1 MTHARVTQSRR
12 HDDCLASCP
21 ASGVRHV
28 HGVMLLQMVP
38 MEDLKGRSSAEA
50 HRWRVKSA
58 ADGGF
63 NTLRLWGGG
72 IFSSSM
78 HGTTPATNL
87 AY

>member
-1 MTHARVTQSRR
+1 
-12 HDDCLASCP
+12 
-21 ASGVRHV
+21 
-28 HGVMLLQMVP
+28 MVP

-72 IFSSSM
+72 IPSPCEFDAWYDACDEFGILIY
-78 HGTTPATNL
+78 HDLT
-87 AY
+87 